1 MEKGFHGWELRSGF
15 QRRLQDVSFR
25 TVVAILFWS
34 LFTSCM
40 LPQILATATVVP
52 SLAPAV
58 YSSLVHSAGVSQLL
72 PDAGSFPS

>member
-40 LPQILATATVVP
+40 LPQILATATE
-52 SLAPAV
+52 L
-58 YSSLVHSAGVSQLL
+58 
-72 PDAGSFPS
+72 SFPV